1 MYAAAYCRV
10 STDKEDQTNS
20 LENQTTYF
28 TREIEKFG
36 YELYKIYPD
45 RGLSGTKLSRP
56 QFDALLYDAGIDI
69 FYRSRNRKKPY
80 FELSTKRK
88 PQFQKIFVKNTSR
101 FARNILSYEVISLLR
116 QNNITIRFCEQNLD
130 TGDISQDFLIK
141 LMQIFDEQD
150 SKDKS
155 SKIRWGNAEAEK
167 RNRVRSSS
175 KLYGYE
181 YSHSLKDGGK
191 LIKIESEAKIV
202 RLIFDMYLSGKGVRQ
217 VVGALN
223 EMGIKTRSGKQFS
236 RSTVKHILKNEKYAG
251 LNNPLKYDCG
261 QVLVNEHYPRPK
273 DTYSVQAS
281 ENINAIV
288 SVEDFYKARQIMES
302 RVCTKLRGVY
312 TGTTKYA
319 GLIKCGKCGMVYHS
333 NTDEGRRFY
342 NCSGKRSGNGC
353 TNENV
358 SEKRLDEALN
368 ALTINYHA
376 LINAQT
382 AYALKY
388 VVEKISKL
396 FTMLDMD
403 VLEAVRKIDSKIECL
418 RKELQMY
425 AELFATVESTRDMMK
440 SKIIETDKA
449 ITKLEQEKKDISVGT
464 DQIKYEMRKCLK
476 VIEKLKKMIADDK
489 RYAEH
494 DILESINAIFVN
506 KEGCEKISFELK
518 LDPEIDELLE
528 CGWYDVGVLK
538 PENVGDM
545 LKSIDLSVVQRAVG
559 VLQE

>member
-1 MYAAAYCRV
+1 MMYAAAYCRV
-10 STDKEDQTNS
+10 STDKDDQTNS

-36 YELYKIYPD
+36 YELYKVYPD
-45 RGLSGTKLSRP
+45 QGLSGTKLSRP

-69 FYRSRNRKKPY
+69 FYRDRNRKKPY
-80 FELSTKRK
+80 FELSKRK

-101 FARNILSYEVISLLR
+101 FARNILSYELISLLR

-130 TGDISQDFLIK
+130 TGDVSQDFLIK

-155 SKIRWGNAEAEK
+155 SKIRWGNAESGK
-167 RNRVRSSS
+167 RNRVRSSR

-191 LIKIESEAKIV
+191 LVEIESEAKIV
-202 RLIFDMYLSGKGVRQ
+202 RLIFNMYLSGKGVRQ
-217 VVGALN
+217 VVDALD

-236 RSTVKHILKNEKYAG
+236 RSTVKHILNNEKYAG

-273 DTYSVQAS
+273 DTYSIQAS

-288 SVEDFYKARQIMES
+288 SVEDFYKAKQIMES
-302 RVCTKLRGVY
+302 RVSAKQRGVY
-312 TGTTKYA
+312 TGITKYA
-319 GLIKCGKCGMVYHS
+319 GLIKCGKCGMAYHS
-333 NTDEGRRFY
+333 NMDNGRRFY

-368 ALTINYHA
+368 ALTINYPA

-388 VVEKISKL
+388 VVEKISKQ
-396 FTMLDMD
+396 FTMLDVD
-403 VLEAVRKIDSKIECL
+403 VLKTVREIDDRVASL
-418 RKELQMY
+418 RKEQQMY
-425 AELFATVESTRDMMK
+425 AELFATVESTRDVMK
-440 SKIIETDKA
+440 NKIIETDKVIA
-449 ITKLEQEKKDISVGT
+449 ELEQKKKDISVGT
-464 DQIKYEMRKCLK
+464 DQIKYEIRKCLK
-476 VIEKLKKMIADDK
+476 AIEKLKKMIANDK
-489 RYAEH
+489 NGIECNV
-494 DILESINAIFVN
+494 LESVSTIFVN
-506 KEGCEKISFELK
+506 KDGCDKISFELK
-518 LDPEIDELLE
+518 LDPEIDELLG
-528 CGWYDVGVLK
+528 CGWYDVGVLR
-538 PENVGDM
+538 PENVEDM
-545 LKSIDLSVVQRAVG
+545 LKSIDLGIVQRAVS
-559 VLQE
+559 VLEE